1 MQILRIGSWDNIII
15 QFQQI
20 IYVTN
25 AWNKLILGHWRT
37 DDLSSLEKL
46 VQTVRLKDK
55 QAVLRG
61 NFYTDSVAFHECMD

>member
-46 VQTVRLKDK
+46 V
-55 QAVLRG
+55 
-61 NFYTDSVAFHECMD
+61 